1 MSVAAKLYAN
11 KAGKA
16 EGKPNRAQV
25 TMNADELKAVGQ
37 GDKAVLKEVIAA
49 AKAATS

>member
-11 KAGKA
+11 AKGKA
-16 EGKPNRAQV
+16 EGKPNRAQI
-25 TMNADELKAVGQ
+25 TMDAEELKAVGE
-37 GDKAVLKEVIAA
+37 GDKAALKEVIAA